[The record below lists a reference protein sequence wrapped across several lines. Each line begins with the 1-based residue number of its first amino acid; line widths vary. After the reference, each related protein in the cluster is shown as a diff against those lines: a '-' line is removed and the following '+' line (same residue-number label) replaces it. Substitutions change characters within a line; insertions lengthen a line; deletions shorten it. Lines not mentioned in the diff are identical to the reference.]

1 MISILEIIAAHQ
13 YLEELERREK
23 INEEVIDEICGIMSR
38 TIFKE
43 RKEE

>member
-13 YLEELERREK
+13 YLEEQERMEK
-23 INEEVIDEICGIMSR
+23 INEDVIDETCGIIPR

-43 RKEE
+43 SKEQ